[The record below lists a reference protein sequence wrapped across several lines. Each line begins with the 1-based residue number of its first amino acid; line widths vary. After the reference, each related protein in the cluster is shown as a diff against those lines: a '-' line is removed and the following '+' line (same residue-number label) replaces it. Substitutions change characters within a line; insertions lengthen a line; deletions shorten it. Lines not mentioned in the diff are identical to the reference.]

1 MHEKTGDKFEPLAI
15 FMTNFEIQ
23 NCQRTKSLFN
33 ARFKL
38 QACLPLAGFGCRL
51 NVRSLF
57 NEENSLKVIFFL
69 QT

>member
-23 NCQRTKSLFN
+23 NCQRTFSVFN
-33 ARFKL
+33 ARFRL
-38 QACLPLAGFGCRL
+38 QACLPLAGFDFRL
-51 NVRSLF
+51 KERSLF
-57 NEENSLKVIFFL
+57 NEENVTKSQFFL